1 MTRHKDGVC
10 KFAVVIRLS
19 CICVVNHELC
29 ASLLKEELQELD
41 SVAAQAV
48 FVQLHNFLYHSA
60 QDAFQKGK
68 NTKVLAE
75 ICDVVQSLPVGTI
88 TDATYD
94 AMISPTPKRG
104 GLRNVVALLNDTGR
118 QILYT
123 LTTLLLLL
131 HVCGS

>member
-1 MTRHKDGVC
+1 M
-10 KFAVVIRLS
+10 
-19 CICVVNHELC
+19 
-29 ASLLKEELQELD
+29 
-41 SVAAQAV
+41 AQAV
-48 FVQLHNFLYHSA
+48 FVQLHNFLDHSA

-68 NTKVLAE
+68 NTKVLTE

-104 GLRNVVALLNDTGR
+104 LRNEVALLNDTGR
-118 QILYT
+118 PIVYT

>member
-10 KFAVVIRLS
+10 KFAGVIRLS
-19 CICVVNHELC
+19 CICAVNHELC

-48 FVQLHNFLYHSA
+48 FVQLHNFLDHSA

-104 GLRNVVALLNDTGR
+104 LRNEVALLNDTGR
-118 QILYT
+118 PIVYT